1 MKERGIL
8 GIILAIF
15 MINFVSA
22 AAWLDNM
29 LYSIGGISTVIYITI
44 FLIIFFLINKVL
56 SKVFAESGMVGSIL
70 SLLISFS
77 TTYGMYILGFDIEN
91 WLYLFG
97 IPENMLWIII
107 GIIIFFLMIMISM
120 SKDPYTLR
128 RKFKPSR
135 ILLLIGIALIAISFT
150 DLVYQSGTTAIIGLG
165 VFVFGLWRRRKE
177 KQKEQGYPYN
187 TNYGPSGNG
196 FFRKKLN
203 DYADPRKRL
212 KNYKAKSQLTDLKR
226 ERFEK
231 RFTENSKI
239 VGRAAGK
246 MYGRFQKRKI
256 RKQQR
261 QAQQKQDQR
270 QSRQQAKQQMK
281 LLNSGKN
288 PREGWKSWASGKKP

>member
-8 GIILAIF
+8 GVMLTIL
-15 MINFVSA
+15 MINLVSA
-22 AAWLDNM
+22 AQWLDNM
-29 LYSIGGISTVIYITI
+29 LYTIGGFTTVVYLTI
-44 FLIIFFLINKVL
+44 FLILFSLINKVFMRIF
-56 SKVFAESGMVGSIL
+56 SESRIIGSII

-77 TTYGMYILGFDIEN
+77 ATYGMYTLGFDVES

-256 RKQQR
+256 RKQ
-261 QAQQKQDQR
+261 
-270 QSRQQAKQQMK
+270 
-281 LLNSGKN
+281 
-288 PREGWKSWASGKKP
+288 